1 MMESYSDRKGM
12 LSSLVS
18 CVFGACLLKGSSPR
32 VHNNSL
38 GEIMFFPYHVQIL
51 AVY

>member
-1 MMESYSDRKGM
+1 MESYSDRKGM
-12 LSSLVS
+12 LSSLAFMRVL
-18 CVFGACLLKGSSPR
+18 GACLLKGSSPR

-38 GEIMFFPYHVQIL
+38 GEILFFPYHVQML